1 MGWGSDRK
9 PSWKS
14 KIYSSRKKKKKYRL
28 LYLFLLEF
36 PFVVRR
42 LLEMHC

>member
-14 KIYSSRKKKKKYRL
+14 KIYSSRKKKKKIQAA
-28 LYLFLLEF
+28 LFVSLRVSFCGEAA
-36 PFVVRR
+36 P
-42 LLEMHC
+42 